1 MSEIMHLAVKK
12 VKTAIINVSLFLKK
26 VEKNLIMRKRK
37 KMDNIKKAQMEVLEI
52 KKMFKM
58 KKFHCM
64 VEH

>member
-1 MSEIMHLAVKK
+1 MHLAVKK

-37 KMDNIKKAQMEVLEI
+37 KMDNIKKAQMEFLEI

>member
-37 KMDNIKKAQMEVLEI
+37 KMDNIKKAQMEFLEI